1 MRALLNEIAGLSA
14 IEHYGR
20 VHSAQ
25 GLLVE
30 VAGPVHAMSIG
41 SRVTVAGR
49 DDRPIDR
56 EVVGSRDRLA
66 QCMPFGVPD
75 GVRMGCPA
83 VVSRTMPAVRPS
95 PAWLGRVINSRGE
108 PIDGKGPLAPGPGSR
123 PLRNSP
129 PPAHRRSRVGGPID
143 LGVRAL
149 NGLVTYCKGQR
160 MGIFAGSGVGK
171 PVLLSMLSRNT
182 ACDVSVIGLS
192 GGAPP
197 TGPDRILSST
207 KRCTTIP
214 CWRPSFRSGKE
225 IRPLL
230 ATGTRN
236 WHGSW

>member
-14 IEHYGR
+14 IGHYGR
-20 VHSAQ
+20 VHSVQ
-25 GLLVE
+25 GLPVE

-49 DDRPIDR
+49 DDQPIDR
-56 EVVGSRDRLA
+56 EVVGFRDRLA
-66 QCMPFGVPD
+66 QCMPFGVLD

-95 PAWLGRVINSRGE
+95 PAWLDRVINSRGE

-149 NGLVTYCKGQR
+149 NGFVTCCKGQR
-160 MGIFAGSGVGK
+160 MGIFAGSD
-171 PVLLSMLSRNT
+171 PVIDEAMHHYPPPEAFLSQ
-182 ACDVSVIGLS
+182 
-192 GGAPP
+192 
-197 TGPDRILSST
+197 RIRRFDFS
-207 KRCTTIP
+207 
-214 CWRPSFRSGKE
+214 WRRV
-225 IRPLL
+225 R
-230 ATGTRN
+230 ATGTDLDGESRQFQ
-236 WHGSW
+236 